1 MIYLAI
7 IIFVVFL
14 DQYSKYL
21 ILTHIAP
28 VDTYPIIPNVFH
40 LTYAENTG
48 AAFSLF
54 ANMQIIL
61 ILITLIFIGILIFF
75 LLKIPKTRE
84 NILINLSISFI
95 VGGAAGNLIDRIRL
109 DYVVDFLD
117 FRMIKFAIFNFA
129 DMFVVCGSLLLVIG
143 LLANKNFFENN
154 DFRKIG

>member
-7 IIFVVFL
+7 ILFVVFL

-28 VDTYPIIPNVFH
+28 VKTFPIIPNFFH
-40 LTYAENTG
+40 LTYVENTG

-54 ANMQIIL
+54 SDMQFFL

-75 LLKIPKTRE
+75 LYKIPKYRE
-84 NILINLSISFI
+84 NFWINISLSFI
-95 VGGAAGNLIDRIRL
+95 IGGAIGNLIDRIRL
-109 DYVVDFLD
+109 HYVVDFLD
-117 FRMIKFAIFNFA
+117 FRMIKFAIFNFS
-129 DMFVVCGSLLLVIG
+129 DVFVVCGSILLVIA

-154 DFRKIG
+154 DLK